1 MDWIASQVLRFR
13 KTIITLFAIAIALF
27 GTAALTLHINYDM
40 TQYLP
45 TDANSTKAL
54 NVMKSSFKKNLPNAT
69 VMIPVNGVAQGKEY
83 KEKIAAT
90 DGVEDVMWLDD
101 SVDLTTPVES
111 LDQKTVENYYK
122 DGKALYQVTVESG
135 DEQKAVSALKELAGG
150 KTAVIGNAADM
161 ASSQKMAL
169 SQSSYA
175 MLLLVPIIAG
185 ILIIATRS
193 WVEPLLYLA
202 TIGASIIIN
211 LGISSMMGEISFIS
225 MAVVPILQLAVALD
239 YAVFL
244 STAYT
249 AARETTDSSTTA
261 MKIAM
266 KKSATSIFASAL
278 VGVFAF
284 AALIA
289 MNFKIGPDMG
299 WGLVRGVIISY
310 VSVITLLPALTV
322 AADKWIQKTHHRRF
336 LPSFTR
342 TSSALVKVRIP
353 ALVIIALMVIPS
365 YLGQARNSFIYGS
378 GNAAAGSVIANDT
391 TAIKKVFATDNSLV
405 LLVPRGDSA
414 AEKQL
419 DDQIKDL
426 AGVKSITSYATAV
439 SNQVPPEYLGTVA
452 DNFYSKDYARIIIT
466 VTTKDEG
473 DAAFRLV
480 KQIRGIASGLYPHHE
495 TYLAGQSANMYDM
508 KETVTADNERVDA
521 ITIVAIFVILL
532 ILFRSL
538 LLPILAIVTI
548 KSAIFINM
556 AIPYF
561 MGTELSFIGY
571 LIVSVIM
578 MGSAI
583 DYGILLLD
591 HYLVERRTQ
600 PKIPAMKSAL
610 KQAIPAM
617 FVSALILT
625 LAGLTLGITS
635 SNAIVGAMGWLI
647 GRGGV
652 IAFLASITLLPS
664 LLLVFD
670 SLIPKLSL
678 KMIFYKERAAP
689 PSPTAPHTL
698 ETSVEGETK

>member
-1 MDWIASQVLRFR
+1 MKGIHAHMNWIAKQVLRFR
-13 KTIITLFAIAIALF
+13 KTVITIFAVAIAVF
-27 GTAALTLHINYDM
+27 GVAALTLHINYDM

-45 TDANSTKAL
+45 DDANSTKAL
-54 NVMKSSFKKNLPNAT
+54 TVMSDNFKGSMPNAT
-69 VMIPVNGVAQGKEY
+69 VMIPVDGVAQAKDY
-83 KEKIAAT
+83 KQKIAAT
-90 DGVEDVMWLDD
+90 PGIQDVMWLDD
-101 SVDLTTPVES
+101 SADLTQPVES
-111 LDQKTVENYYK
+111 LDQKTVETYYK
-122 DGKALYQVTVESG
+122 DGHALYMVTVKTG
-135 DEQKAVSALKELAGG
+135 DEQTAVAALKQLANG

-161 ASSQKMAL
+161 ADSQQMAL
-169 SQSSYA
+169 SQSSKA
-175 MLLLVPIIAG
+175 MVMLVPIILV

-193 WVEPLLYLA
+193 WVEPLLYLF

-249 AARETTDSSTTA
+249 MAREKTSSSTEA
-261 MKIAM
+261 MTVAM

-284 AALIA
+284 AALIS

-299 WGLVRGVIISY
+299 WGLVRGVVVSY

-322 AADKWIQKTHHRRF
+322 ACDKWIQKTHHRRL
-336 LPSFTR
+336 LPSFSK
-342 TSSALVKVRIP
+342 TSAALVKIRIP
-353 ALVIIALMVIPS
+353 ALIIIALLVIPS

-378 GNAAAGSVIANDT
+378 GEAAAGSTIAHDT
-391 TAIKKVFATDNSLV
+391 AAIKKVFSTDNQLV
-405 LLVPRGDSA
+405 LLVPRGKPA
-414 AEKQL
+414 AEKEL
-419 DDQIKDL
+419 DSRLQQF
-426 AGVKSITSYATAV
+426 AGVKSLTSYTSAV
-439 SNQVPPEYLGTVA
+439 GDEIPSEYLGTVA
-452 DNFYSKDYARIIIT
+452 DNFYSQKYARIILT
-466 VTTKDEG
+466 VTTESEG
-473 DAAFRLV
+473 DAAFHLV
-480 KQIRGIASGLYPHHE
+480 EQIRSTAQNLYHGQE

-508 KETVTADNERVDA
+508 KTTVTADNERVDT
-521 ITIVAIFVILL
+521 ITIVAIFVILAL
-532 ILFRSL
+532 LFRSL
-538 LLPILAIVTI
+538 ILPLIAIVTI

-561 MGTELSFIGY
+561 MGTQLSFIGY

-600 PKIPAMKSAL
+600 PKLVAMKSAL

-647 GRGGV
+647 GRGGI
-652 IAFLASITLLPS
+652 IAFLASITLLPA

-670 SLIPKLSL
+670 PIIPWFSL
-678 KMIFYKERAAP
+678 KLNFHKGDINE
-689 PSPTAPHTL
+689 
-698 ETSVEGETK
+698 

>member
-1 MDWIASQVLRFR
+1 MDWIAHQVLRFR
-13 KTIITLFAIAIALF
+13 KTIITIFAVALAVF

-54 NVMKSSFKKNLPNAT
+54 SVMEKSFKKDLPNAT
-69 VMIPVNGVAQGKEY
+69 VMVPVNGVAQGKEY
-83 KEKIAAT
+83 KEKIAKIT
-90 DGVEDVMWLDD
+90 GVEDVMWLDD
-101 SVDLTTPVES
+101 SVDLTKPVES
-111 LDQKTVENYYK
+111 LDQKTVSSYYK
-122 DGKALYQVTVESG
+122 DGKALYQVTVEAG
-135 DEQKAVSALKELAGG
+135 DEQAAVGALKDLAGG

-169 SQSSYA
+169 NQSFSA
-175 MLLLVPIIAG
+175 MLMLAPII
-185 ILIIATRS
+185 LIVLIVATRS

-202 TIGASIIIN
+202 SIGASIVIN

-249 AARETTDSSTTA
+249 AARETTTSSVDA
-261 MKIAM
+261 MRTAM

-278 VGVFAF
+278 VGIFAF
-284 AALIA
+284 AALIS

-299 WGLVRGVIISY
+299 WGLVRGVVISY
-310 VSVITLLPALTV
+310 ITVITLLPALTV
-322 AADKWIQKTHHRRF
+322 ASDKWIQKTHHRRF

-342 TSSALVKVRIP
+342 TSSALVKIRIL
-353 ALVIIALMVIPS
+353 ALIIIAIMVIPS

-378 GNAAAGSVIANDT
+378 GDAAAGSTIANDT
-391 TAIKKVFATDNSLV
+391 AAIKKVFSTDNSLV

-414 AEKQL
+414 AEKQI
-419 DDQIKDL
+419 DSEVGDL
-426 AGVKSITSYATAV
+426 AGVKSITSYATSV
-439 SNQVPPEYLGTVA
+439 GNQVPEQYIGSLA
-452 DNFYSKDYARIIIT
+452 DTFYSKDYARIIIT
-466 VTTKDEG
+466 VTTKSEG
-473 DAAFRLV
+473 EAAFHLV
-480 KQIRGIASGLYPHHE
+480 KQIRAVASALYPGQQ

-508 KETVTADNERVDA
+508 KNTVTADNERVDT

-532 ILFRSL
+532 LLFRSII
-538 LLPILAIVTI
+538 LPILAIVTI

-591 HYLVERRTQ
+591 HYLAERRTQ

-625 LAGLTLGITS
+625 LAGITLGATS
-635 SNAIVGAMGWLI
+635 SNAIVQAMGWLI
-647 GRGGV
+647 GRGGA

-670 SLIPKLSL
+670 RLIPKLSL
-678 KMIFYKERAAP
+678 KLTFFTPGAGP
-689 PSPTAPHTL
+689 TTSPTAPTAP
-698 ETSVEGETK
+698 SIEGEIQ

>member
-1 MDWIASQVLRFR
+1 
-13 KTIITLFAIAIALF
+13 
-27 GTAALTLHINYDM
+27 
-40 TQYLP
+40 
-45 TDANSTKAL
+45 
-54 NVMKSSFKKNLPNAT
+54 
-69 VMIPVNGVAQGKEY
+69 
-83 KEKIAAT
+83 
-90 DGVEDVMWLDD
+90 
-101 SVDLTTPVES
+101 
-111 LDQKTVENYYK
+111 
-122 DGKALYQVTVESG
+122 
-135 DEQKAVSALKELAGG
+135 
-150 KTAVIGNAADM
+150 
-161 ASSQKMAL
+161 
-169 SQSSYA
+169 
-175 MLLLVPIIAG
+175 
-185 ILIIATRS
+185 
-193 WVEPLLYLA
+193 
-202 TIGASIIIN
+202 
-211 LGISSMMGEISFIS
+211 
-225 MAVVPILQLAVALD
+225 
-239 YAVFL
+239 
-244 STAYT
+244 
-249 AARETTDSSTTA
+249 
-261 MKIAM
+261 
-266 KKSATSIFASAL
+266 
-278 VGVFAF
+278 
-284 AALIA
+284 
-289 MNFKIGPDMG
+289 MG

>member
-1 MDWIASQVLRFR
+1 VRSMDWIARQVLRFR
-13 KTIITLFAIAIALF
+13 KTIITIFAVAIAVF
-27 GTAALTLHINYDM
+27 GTAALTLQINYDM

-45 TDANSTKAL
+45 ADANSTKAL
-54 NVMKSSFKKNLPNAT
+54 NVMKSSFKKDLPNAT

-83 KEKIAAT
+83 KDKIAKT
-90 DGVEDVMWLDD
+90 TGVEDVMWLDD
-101 SVDLTTPVES
+101 SVDLTKPVES
-111 LDQKTVENYYK
+111 LDQKTVDSYYK
-122 DGKALYQVTVESG
+122 DGHALYQVTVESG
-135 DEQKAVSALKELAGG
+135 DEQKAVSALKALATNA
-150 KTAVIGNAADM
+150 KTGESTVAVVGNAADM

-175 MLLLVPIIAG
+175 MLLLVPIILA

-202 TIGASIIIN
+202 TIGASIVIN

-249 AARETTDSSTTA
+249 AARETTASSVDA
-261 MKIAM
+261 MKTAM

-278 VGVFAF
+278 VGIFAF
-284 AALIA
+284 AALIF

-299 WGLVRGVIISY
+299 WGLVRGVVVSY

-342 TSSALVKVRIP
+342 TSSALVKIRIP
-353 ALVIIALMVIPS
+353 ALIVIVLMVIPS

-378 GNAAAGSVIANDT
+378 GDAAAGSTIAVDT
-391 TAIKKVFATDNSLV
+391 AAEKKIFSTDNTLV
-405 LLVPRGDSA
+405 LLVPRGDPA

-419 DDQIKDL
+419 DAAIKPL

-439 SNQVPPEYLGTVA
+439 SNQVPPQYLGSLS

-466 VTTKDEG
+466 VTTKSEG

-480 KQIRGIASGLYPHHE
+480 RQVRAAASNLYPGKQ
-495 TYLAGQSANMYDM
+495 TYLAGESANMYDM
-508 KETVTADNERVDA
+508 MNTVTADNKRVDT
-521 ITIVAIFVILL
+521 ITVIAIFLILL

-538 LLPILAIVTI
+538 ILPLIAIVTI

-591 HYLVERRTQ
+591 HYLVERRTMG
-600 PKIPAMKSAL
+600 KIPAMKSAL

-625 LAGLTLGITS
+625 LAGITLGVTS
-635 SNAIVGAMGWLI
+635 SNAIVAAMGWLI
-647 GRGGV
+647 GRGGI
-652 IAFLASITLLPS
+652 IAFLSSITLLPS

-670 SLIPKLSL
+670 PLIPKLSL
-678 KMIFYKERAAP
+678 KLTFYKEI
-689 PSPTAPHTL
+689 S
-698 ETSVEGETK
+698 K

>member
-1 MDWIASQVLRFR
+1 MDWIARQVLRFR
-13 KTIITLFAIAIALF
+13 KTIITIFAVAIAVF
-27 GTAALTLHINYDM
+27 GTAALTLQINYDM

-45 TDANSTKAL
+45 ADANSTKAL
-54 NVMKSSFKKNLPNAT
+54 NVMKSSFKKDLPNAT

-83 KEKIAAT
+83 KDKIAKT
-90 DGVEDVMWLDD
+90 TGVEDVMWLDD
-101 SVDLTTPVES
+101 SVDLTKPVES
-111 LDQKTVENYYK
+111 LDQKTVDSYYK
-122 DGKALYQVTVESG
+122 DGHALYQVTVESG
-135 DEQKAVSALKELAGG
+135 DEQKAVSALKALATNA
-150 KTAVIGNAADM
+150 KTGESTVAVVGNAADM

-175 MLLLVPIIAG
+175 MLLLVPIILA

-202 TIGASIIIN
+202 TIGASIVIN

-249 AARETTDSSTTA
+249 AARETTASSVDA
-261 MKIAM
+261 MKTAM

-278 VGVFAF
+278 VGIFAF
-284 AALIA
+284 AALIF

-299 WGLVRGVIISY
+299 WGLVRGVVVSY

-342 TSSALVKVRIP
+342 TSSALVKIRIP
-353 ALVIIALMVIPS
+353 ALIVIVLMVIPS

-378 GNAAAGSVIANDT
+378 GDAAAGSTIAVDT
-391 TAIKKVFATDNSLV
+391 AAEKKIFSTDNTLV
-405 LLVPRGDSA
+405 LLVPRGDPA

-419 DDQIKDL
+419 DAAIKPL

-439 SNQVPPEYLGTVA
+439 SNQVPPQYLGSLS

-466 VTTKDEG
+466 VTTKSEG

-480 KQIRGIASGLYPHHE
+480 RQVRAAASNLYPGKQ
-495 TYLAGQSANMYDM
+495 TYLAGESANMYDM
-508 KETVTADNERVDA
+508 MNTVTADNKRVDT
-521 ITIVAIFVILL
+521 ITVIAIFLILL

-538 LLPILAIVTI
+538 ILPLIAIVTI

-591 HYLVERRTQ
+591 HYLVERRTMG
-600 PKIPAMKSAL
+600 KIPAMKSAL

-625 LAGLTLGITS
+625 LAGITLGVTS
-635 SNAIVGAMGWLI
+635 SNAIVAAMGWLI
-647 GRGGV
+647 GRGGI
-652 IAFLASITLLPS
+652 IAFLSSITLLPS

-670 SLIPKLSL
+670 PLIPKLSL
-678 KMIFYKERAAP
+678 KLTFYKEI
-689 PSPTAPHTL
+689 S
-698 ETSVEGETK
+698 K